1 MIVIVIVFLNVIQAL
16 LIDDLYINS
25 TICMW
30 SYLLL
35 LFIELNSHKKISLI
49 SVFIFAFIFM
59 IPPEGILHARQLYS
73 EWGSHNVDRAIEFL
87 IISSSI
93 LILCHKLSY
102 VFFRNKYKLMRT
114 RYI

>member
-1 MIVIVIVFLNVIQAL
+1 IFLNVIQAL

-35 LFIELNSHKKISLI
+35 LFIELNSHKNISLI
-49 SVFIFAFIFM
+49 SVFVFAFIFM
-59 IPPEGILHARQLYS
+59 IPPEGILHARQLYT
-73 EWGSHNVDRAIEFL
+73 EWGRHNVNLAIEFL

-93 LILCHKLSY
+93 FILCHKIGYTCSKRKAINK
-102 VFFRNKYKLMRT
+102 RN
-114 RYI
+114 